1 MTLTGSHDNDMESYY
16 GQWFWTRM
24 YFKIQWVFWQASFSG
39 LHFAADGKGWKPN
52 VNIRESSDNFNIISS
67 FPDRNMSLTN
77 FIPLLSSHDQ
87 AVKWDR
93 GCQNCQGTVK
103 KEIRNKKE
111 FLRRGGSETE
121 RLVRK
126 RSET

>member
-1 MTLTGSHDNDMESYY
+1 MVLDTD
-16 GQWFWTRM
+16 
-24 YFKIQWVFWQASFSG
+24 VFQDTVGLLASQFSG
-39 LHFAADGKGWKPN
+39 LHFAADDKGWKPN
-52 VNIRESSDNFNIISS
+52 VNIRALTDNFNIISS
-67 FPDRNMSLTN
+67 FPDRYISH

-111 FLRRGGSETE
+111 FLQRGGSETE

>member
-1 MTLTGSHDNDMESYY
+1 MTTTWKVITDN
-16 GQWFWTRM
+16 GFGHGC
-24 YFKIQWVFWQASFSG
+24 FKIHWVFWQASFSG

-77 FIPLLSSHDQ
+77 FIPVLSSHDQ

-111 FLRRGGSETE
+111 FLQRGGSETE

>member
-1 MTLTGSHDNDMESYY
+1 MVLDTD
-16 GQWFWTRM
+16 
-24 YFKIQWVFWQASFSG
+24 VFQDTVGLLASQFSG

-67 FPDRNMSLTN
+67 FPDRNMSLSN